1 MRKELMGQAL
11 DLICPIILGD
21 NEVDELAELNKAGL
35 SIPVEFIDLLI
46 DRCEG
51 VEL

>member
-1 MRKELMGQAL
+1 MISEAL
-11 DLICPIILGD
+11 DLVCPIILGD
-21 NEVDELAELNKAGL
+21 DEIDELAELNKAGL